1 MKRITTIQQIE
12 STKQWDIIVI
22 GGGATGLG
30 IGVDATSRGYKTLL
44 LEQYDFAKGTSS
56 KSTKLVHG
64 GVRYLAQG
72 DISLV
77 LEALKERGYLLR
89 NAPHLSKNQKF
100 IIPNYEWWGGSFYTV
115 GLKLYDLMAGS
126 LGLGPSEHISKKEVL
141 KAIPN
146 LKQEGLEG
154 GVIYY
159 DGQFDDARLAIN
171 LAQTMRDNKGFPLN
185 YCKVDG
191 LLKDENGNISGVKTT
206 DTETGKTYEIN
217 AKIVVNATGVFTDS
231 IIKLDDKNAK
241 QTIVPSQGVH
251 IIIDKKF
258 NDSDT
263 AIMIPKTSDGRVI
276 FAVPW
281 QNKLVVGT
289 TDTLVENIE
298 IEPKALDEEVNF
310 LLETVGQY
318 LKIQPIKADILSV
331 YAGLRPLVLPD
342 SGSSKT
348 KDVSRNHK
356 ISLTVSG
363 LLTISGGK
371 WTTYRRMAKDVVDK
385 AIIFANLEKKKC
397 VTKNMP
403 IHGYVKQVDESDS
416 LHLYGSDAVYIKALF
431 IKEPKLKEY
440 ISDKIKHYKAEVVW
454 SVRHEMTRTVED
466 FLARRTRCL
475 LLDAKESINA
485 AKCVATLIADE
496 LGYDNNW
503 IDNQVKEYTTFA
515 NGYFIN

>member
-1 MKRITTIQQIE
+1 MKRQTTLKQIE
-12 STKQWDIIVI
+12 ETSKWDIIVI

-30 IGVDATSRGYKTLL
+30 IGVDAASRGYKTLL

-56 KSTKLVHG
+56 KSTKLIHG
-64 GVRYLAQG
+64 GVRYLEQG

-77 LEALKERGYLLR
+77 LEALKERGYLLQ

-100 IIPNYEWWGGSFYTV
+100 IIPNYEWWGGSFYTI
-115 GLKLYDLMAGS
+115 GLKIYDLMSGS

-171 LAQTMRDNKGFPLN
+171 LAQTMRDNNGYPIN

-191 LLKDENGNISGVKTT
+191 LLKDDKNNIIGVNAK
-206 DTETGKTYEIN
+206 DTETGKTYNIN
-217 AKIVVNATGVFTDS
+217 SKIVINATGVFTDS
-231 IIKLDDKNAK
+231 IIKLDNSDAK
-241 QTIVPSQGVH
+241 KTIVPSQGVH

-289 TDTLVENIE
+289 TDTLVDNIE
-298 IEPKALDEEVNF
+298 IEPSALEEEIEF
-310 LLETVGQY
+310 LLKTVGQY
-318 LKIQPIKADILSV
+318 LHKQPERKDILSV

-342 SGSSKT
+342 NNSGKT

-356 ISLTVSG
+356 ISVTLSG

-371 WTTYRRMAKDVVDK
+371 WTTYRKMAKDVVDK
-385 AIIFANLEKKKC
+385 SIIFANLKHKQC
-397 VTKNMP
+397 ATKNMP
-403 IHGYVKQVDESDS
+403 IHGYVKRVDETDH
-416 LHLYGSDAVYIKALF
+416 LHIYGSDAVYIKALF
-431 IKEPKLKEY
+431 LKDESLKEY
-440 ISDKIKHYKAEVVW
+440 ISDNIKHHKAEVVW

-466 FLARRTRCL
+466 FLARRTRCVL
-475 LLDAKESINA
+475 LNAKESINA
-485 AKCVATLIADE
+485 AKCVATIMAKE
-496 LGYDNNW
+496 LEYNEDW
-503 IDNQVKEYTTFA
+503 INNQVTDYTNFA
-515 NGYFIN
+515 KGYMVY